1 MVANKD
7 DPGPDA
13 LVEAPLVCTLEPVF
27 HLCMVL
33 AAWNGATETRSL
45 NDQPRAPRRA
55 SSAARDSGPPAGAH
69 GPTGGC
75 HRGLAVVHDAEPSP
89 TTAAGTCR
97 ARVYLGS
104 VNRAWN
110 FAARPLV
117 SRSELPENFHGFA
130 REPTWPQ
137 AGITVAIAR
146 SHDGSNAEPDERT
159 ATDTG
164 ANSIALGHR
173 RRSR

>member
-1 MVANKD
+1 MISRALAGVRRAP
-7 DPGPDA
+7 PGTRGR
-13 LVEAPLVCTLEPVF
+13 PLVLT
-27 HLCMVL
+27 
-33 AAWNGATETRSL
+33 A
-45 NDQPRAPRRA
+45 RRA
-55 SSAARDSGPPAGAH
+55 AAIGA
-69 GPTGGC
+69 C
-75 HRGLAVVHDAEPSP
+75 VVHDAEPSP

>member
-1 MVANKD
+1 MISRAL
-7 DPGPDA
+7 PGVRRAPPGTRGR
-13 LVEAPLVCTLEPVF
+13 PLVLT
-27 HLCMVL
+27 
-33 AAWNGATETRSL
+33 A
-45 NDQPRAPRRA
+45 RRA
-55 SSAARDSGPPAGAH
+55 AAIGAY
-69 GPTGGC
+69 
-75 HRGLAVVHDAEPSP
+75 AVVHDAEPSP